1 MNLARVVYVICI
13 LLFSCHS
20 LEASETGYK
29 EFSSCDDP
37 NYAGYINARLAFYDK
52 LAIEDYEETK
62 NPSFETLSYFKK
74 YTYLHK
80 NTINSARF
88 DNKDIAMTHIESYM
102 QKNFGLFGNSDGYHR
117 TNIARGWLALAAKNE
132 QKAIDFL
139 MASTSI
145 PFPTSA
151 VLASFGP
158 DMTLLRELYRR
169 GHTQAA
175 LDYLEAVQTFWNTE
189 IALKKI
195 KIWKKMI
202 AVDCPAQF
210 QFYDT
215 TNFKKLNLSL

>member
-1 MNLARVVYVICI
+1 MNLTRVVYVVGI
-13 LLFSCHS
+13 LLFTCHS
-20 LEASETGYK
+20 IEAAETGYRK
-29 EFSSCDDP
+29 FSSCDDP
-37 NYAGYINARLAFYDK
+37 NYADYIDARLKFYET
-52 LAIEDYEETK
+52 LARQDYQETK
-62 NPSFETLSYFKK
+62 NQSFETLSYLNK
-74 YTYLHK
+74 YIYLHK
-80 NTINSARF
+80 NTVNSARF
-88 DNKDIAMTHIESYM
+88 DSKDIALKHIDSYM
-102 QKNFGLFGNSDGYHR
+102 QKNFGLFANSDGYHR

-139 MASTSI
+139 IASASI

-169 GHTQAA
+169 GHTQST

-189 IALKKI
+189 RALKKI

-202 AVDCPAQF
+202 AVNCPAQF